1 MNPQND
7 SMDYVPTSLRPEMTP
22 GPVQYADSGEA
33 MANPLLLMHRFLT
46 GRYHWAILL
55 GLVLAIAGS
64 ALTYKSL
71 KLVYTSTGLVRIL
84 PYLPRILYT
93 TSQNEAMPMF
103 SAYINSQTALIMSSR
118 TIDLA
123 MQDPKW
129 QALHRG
135 IDALAKARFARELT
149 VTHKRGSELI
159 YVSYTSKDP
168 VVAQIGAD
176 AVIGAYRQ
184 LYSHGDSATQSL
196 QISALRDRQTV
207 LQNELQSDQDQI
219 ASLASQYGADG
230 LGTVY
235 NYKLGLMNEL
245 DTQWQEARIAL
256 AKAGSS
262 AVTPKGKNGKP
273 TKVAKAALPP
283 VYDPQLAQFEL
294 QVLALKK
301 SIKELEL
308 SGLGPN
314 NHRIMTLQSSLDAL
328 RDEMRSYQAGLAGKG
343 APMAPTMPGAAMSLP
358 LLKARERQLRI
369 LYKSV
374 KAQTLDLGGRFAKVQ
389 SLQTQSQDLR
399 QQLHTIQSRM
409 DAINMES
416 ATGGRIRV
424 ESTGDFPAA
433 PTTKSRHLRLAAAA
447 AAGLGGIIVGFG
459 IILLWG
465 FLHGNLRSVGDMQIT
480 TLNSYRI
487 LGAVPQ
493 LPPNGAAT
501 PLELAIGAHSV
512 HRIRGL
518 LQVRPHS
525 GGSQAMALTSPTA
538 GTGKTS
544 MVLALG
550 MSYAASGMK
559 TLLIDADVVGGQL
572 TDRMGILRSQRLGDV
587 LVKHKMITR
596 EQLKEALAA
605 AGESKRPLGS
615 ELLNLGYIDHEML
628 DKALHLQRLSKR
640 GLMDAVAGKPLDE
653 CVVHTKIRNLDV
665 LPLGRTKAHH
675 GARMSPASIRAM
687 LAHAKEQYEM
697 VLVDTGPVLGSLESA
712 LLASQADGVL
722 MVVARG
728 ESRNL
733 SGRAADYLASVGAH
747 LEGVVFNR
755 ATERDMQRQSYSTSL
770 ESFTSAAPS
779 ADNALAVQTDAD
791 RLKPLVPLGPLAMA
805 VAASSSMQDEEDK

>member
-1 MNPQND
+1 MNQHND
-7 SMDYVPTSLRPEMTP
+7 NIDYASAPLRPEMVP
-22 GPVQYADSGEA
+22 GPAQFSDPSEA
-33 MANPLLLMHRFLT
+33 MANPLLLIHRLLI
-46 GRYHWAILL
+46 GRYRWAILL
-55 GLVLAIAGS
+55 GLVLAITGA
-64 ALTYKSL
+64 AVTYKSI

-103 SAYINSQTALIMSSR
+103 SAYINSQTALIISSR

-123 MQDPKW
+123 MQNPKW
-129 QALHRG
+129 EVLHRG
-135 IDALAKARFARELT
+135 IDAVAKAKFASELV
-149 VTHKRGSELI
+149 VTHKPGSELI
-159 YVSYTSKDP
+159 YVSFTSKDP

-176 AVIGAYRQ
+176 AVIDAYRQ
-184 LYSHGDSATQSL
+184 LYSHGDSATQTL

-219 ASLASQYGADG
+219 AALASQYGADG

-245 DTQWQEARIAL
+245 DSQWQEARIAL
-256 AKAGSS
+256 ANAG
-262 AVTPKGKNGKP
+262 AGPTTQRGGKKSRAQ
-273 TKVAKAALPP
+273 VAKAPPVP
-283 VYDPQLAQFEL
+283 VYDPQMAQFEL

-328 RDEMRSYQAGLAGKG
+328 RDEMKTYQASLTGKG
-343 APMAPTMPGAAMSLP
+343 PAMAPTTPGGPISLA

-369 LYKSV
+369 LYQSV
-374 KAQTLDLGGRFAKVQ
+374 KAQTLDIGARYAKVQ
-389 SLQTQSQDLR
+389 NLQTQSRDLR
-399 QQLHTIQSRM
+399 QQLNTIKSRM

-424 ESTGDFPAA
+424 ESTGDFPAV
-433 PTTKSRHLRLAAAA
+433 PTSQSWHLRLAAAVA
-447 AAGLGGIIVGFG
+447 VGLGGIISGFG
-459 IILLWG
+459 VILLWG
-465 FLHGNLRSVGDMQIT
+465 FMQGNLRTVGDMKIT
-480 TLNSYRI
+480 TLNSYRV

-493 LPPNGAAT
+493 LPANGAAT
-501 PLELAIGAHSV
+501 RLELAVGAHSI

-518 LQVRPHS
+518 LQVRPNM
-525 GGSQAMALTSPTA
+525 GSTQSLAITSPTA

-544 MVLALG
+544 IVLALG
-550 MSYAASGMK
+550 MSYAASGIK

-605 AGESKRPLGS
+605 AAESKRPIGS

-628 DKALHLQRLSKR
+628 EKALHMQRLSKR

-653 CVVHTKIRNLDV
+653 CVVHTKINNLDV
-665 LPLGRTKAHH
+665 MPLGRTKAHH
-675 GARMSPASIRAM
+675 GARMSPAAIRAM
-687 LAHAKEQYEM
+687 LAHAKEQYDM

-755 ATERDMQRQSYSTSL
+755 ATERDMRRQSYRTSL
-770 ESFTSAAPS
+770 ESFVSAAPA
-779 ADNALAVQTDAD
+779 ADNALAVQHDAD
-791 RLKPLVPLGPLAMA
+791 RLKPLAPLGPLAMA
-805 VAASSSMQDEEDK
+805 VAASGGTQDEEEK

>member
-7 SMDYVPTSLRPEMTP
+7 NMDYVPTSLRPEMVP
-22 GPVQYADSGEA
+22 GPVQFSDSGEP
-33 MANPLLLMHRFLT
+33 MANPLLLIHRLLI

-55 GLVLAIAGS
+55 GLVLATIGS
-64 ALTYKSL
+64 VLTYKSI

-123 MQDPKW
+123 MQNPKW

-135 IDALAKARFARELT
+135 IDAAAKAKFASELT
-149 VTHKRGSELI
+149 VTHKPGSELI
-159 YVSYTSKDP
+159 YVAYTSKDP
-168 VVAQIGAD
+168 VVAQIGAN

-219 ASLASQYGADG
+219 ATLSSQYGADG

-235 NYKLGLMNEL
+235 NYKLGLMDEL

-256 AKAGSS
+256 AKAGSGS
-262 AVTPKGKNGKP
+262 GTGKGKGGA
-273 TKVAKAALPP
+273 TKVAKAPLAP
-283 VYDPQLAQFEL
+283 VYDPQMAQFEL
-294 QVLALKK
+294 QALALKK

-314 NHRIMTLQSSLDAL
+314 NHRIMNLQSSLDAL
-328 RDEMRSYQAGLAGKG
+328 RDEMRSYQASLSGKG
-343 APMAPTMPGAAMSLP
+343 PSLAPTTPGGPMSLA
-358 LLKARERQLRI
+358 LLKAREHQLRL
-369 LYKSV
+369 LYESV
-374 KAQTLDLGGRFAKVQ
+374 KAQTLDLGGVYAKVQ
-389 SLQTQSQDLR
+389 NLQTQSQDLR
-399 QQLHTIQSRM
+399 QQLNTIKSRM

-424 ESTGDFPAA
+424 ESTGNFPAA

-459 IILLWG
+459 VILLWG

-480 TLNSYRI
+480 TLNSYRV

-493 LPPNGAAT
+493 LPPNGVAT
-501 PLELAIGAHSV
+501 PLELAIGAHSI

-518 LQVRPHS
+518 LQVRPNMA
-525 GGSQAMALTSPTA
+525 GSQALALTSPTA

-587 LVKHKMITR
+587 MVKHKMITR
-596 EQLKEALAA
+596 DQLKEALAA
-605 AGESKRPLGS
+605 AAESKRPVGS
-615 ELLNLGYIDHEML
+615 ELLNLGYIDHEIL
-628 DKALHLQRLSKR
+628 EKALHMQRLSKR

-653 CVVHTKIRNLDV
+653 CVVHTKIQNLDV

-687 LAHAKEQYEM
+687 LAHAKEQYDM

-755 ATERDMQRQSYSTSL
+755 ATDRDMQRQSYSTSL
-770 ESFTSAAPS
+770 ESFTTTAPS
-779 ADNALAVQTDAD
+779 ADNALTIQNDTD

-805 VAASSSMQDEEDK
+805 VAASASTQDEE